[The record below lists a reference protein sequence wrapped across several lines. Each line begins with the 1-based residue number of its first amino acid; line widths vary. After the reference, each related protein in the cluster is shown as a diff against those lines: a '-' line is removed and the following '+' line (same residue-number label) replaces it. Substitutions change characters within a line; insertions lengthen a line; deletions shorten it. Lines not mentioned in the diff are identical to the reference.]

1 MTYQSRS
8 VPSPAGRPAS
18 APGPAGRLGLVYAVG
33 VYVGFLAVFGYGIGF
48 FAQIGVPKDIDDGP
62 HDSTPRAILIDAA
75 LLALFAVQHSE
86 MARPWFK
93 RAWTR
98 LVSAPLERATYVLCA
113 SLMQAVL
120 LWGWRPIDGT
130 VWHVSGISAG
140 VLRTGYVV
148 GWLLAFGSTF
158 MINHADLFGLR
169 QAWLA
174 ARRVPY
180 TPPAFTER
188 GLYRWIRHPLMTG
201 FIIAFWCSPSMSVG
215 HLLLAA
221 GATGYIIVGVALE
234 EHELQRQFGEAYA
247 AYRARVPALLPIAWR
262 RPTSPG
268 GDIEA
273 AHRAR
278 GSATGPGDLTSRA
291 VGR

>member
-1 MTYQSRS
+1 M
-8 VPSPAGRPAS
+8 
-18 APGPAGRLGLVYAVG
+18 
-33 VYVGFLAVFGYGIGF
+33 GFVAVFGYGIGF
-48 FAQIGVPKDIDDGP
+48 FAQIGVPKGIDDGP
-62 HDSTPRAILIDAA
+62 HDSTLRAGLIDAG
-75 LLALFAVQHSE
+75 LLALFAVQHSV

-98 LVSAPLERATYVLCA
+98 LVSVSLERATYVLCA

-120 LWGWRPIDGT
+120 LWGWRPIDGS
-130 VWHVSGISAG
+130 VWHVTGISAG
-140 VLRTGYVV
+140 VLHTGYVV

-174 ARRVPY
+174 ARGVLY

-188 GLYRWIRHPLMTG
+188 SLYRWIRHPLMAG

-215 HLLLAA
+215 HLLLAG

-234 EHELQRQFGEAYA
+234 EHDLQQQFGQAYA
-247 AYRARVPALLPIAWR
+247 AYRARVPALLPISWR
-262 RPTSPG
+262 RRTSRS
-268 GDIEA
+268 GDVEA
-273 AHRAR
+273 AHRAD
-278 GSATGPGDLTSRA
+278 GSWSGPAGRTTRA